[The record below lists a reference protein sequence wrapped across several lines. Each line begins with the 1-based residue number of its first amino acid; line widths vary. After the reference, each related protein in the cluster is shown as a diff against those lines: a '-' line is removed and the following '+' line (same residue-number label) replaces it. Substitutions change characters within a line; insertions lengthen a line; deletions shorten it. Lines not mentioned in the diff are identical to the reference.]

1 MRLVDEADEILG
13 EVIDQA
19 VRPLARFTA
28 VKNPRVVL
36 DSAAET
42 GLAHHLDVVLGALA
56 QPQWLELFAFSF
68 ELGAALFKLAADLL
82 SRCVEAPLLD
92 VVMGCG
98 PNGDVFEPILEQLSG
113 QRVELLQSLDLVAEE
128 RDAVCALGVGRE
140 DLERLAADA
149 EGAAR

>member
-1 MRLVDEADEILG
+1 
-13 EVIDQA
+13 
-19 VRPLARFTA
+19 
-28 VKNPRVVL
+28 
-36 DSAAET
+36 
-42 GLAHHLDVVLGALA
+42 
-56 QPQWLELFAFSF
+56 
-68 ELGAALFKLAADLL
+68 
-82 SRCVEAPLLD
+82 
-92 VVMGCG
+92 MGCG